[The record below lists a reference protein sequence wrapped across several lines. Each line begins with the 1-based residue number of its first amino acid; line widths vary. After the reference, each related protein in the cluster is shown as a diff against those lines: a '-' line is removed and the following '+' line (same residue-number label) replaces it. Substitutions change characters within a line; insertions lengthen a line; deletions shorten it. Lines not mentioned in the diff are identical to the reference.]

1 MQATKFSTI
10 MDEFSNTPET
20 EESLDIAAKDWDRVI
35 NAAKKIG
42 YKEGVENGS
51 DAVFQEGFDKGYE
64 EGFKSA
70 FNLGKF
76 KSLLNTVTQ
85 DIKYPQDVKE
95 ILDKTRRGAC
105 HICLMESQNPNY
117 ETEKLF
123 SQVIDE
129 QREHSTKIMQR
140 LCQYFHLNVKD
151 LNINESTILEGQNC
165 VSNLTES
172 N

>member
-1 MQATKFSTI
+1 MSRIFQYN
-10 MDEFSNTPET
+10 MDGFSNTPET
-20 EESLDIAAKDWDRVI
+20 EESLDIAAKDWNRVI

-42 YKEGVENGS
+42 YKEGIEIGS

-76 KSLLNTVTQ
+76 KSLLNTVSQ
-85 DIKYPQDVKE
+85 DVKYPEDIKE

-105 HICLMESQNPNY
+105 HICFMESQNPNY
-117 ETEKLF
+117 GTQKLF
-123 SQVIDE
+123 AHVINE
-129 QREHSTKIMQR
+129 QREHSAKIMQR
-140 LCQYFHLNVKD
+140 LCQYFHLRVKD
-151 LNINESTILEGQNC
+151 LNINESSVFQGQNC